1 MMTTTT
7 EYHYLTFEEPV
18 AAEDVPTTTIQRQ
31 NYPTAELRAPPPL
44 EDLLQTTPSYFPGI
58 TIRSVH
64 RVIALHTYRYA
75 CDR

>member
-44 EDLLQTTPSYFPGI
+44 EDLLVLENFMLLSLF
-58 TIRSVH
+58 VH
-64 RVIALHTYRYA
+64 SKPPPRISLA
-75 CDR
+75 